1 MTGIFPATFY
11 FCQLVQL
18 FLIVD
23 GRKSWKIFEIERNWG
38 KLVNGRDGGRGEEM
52 VDKNLFLF
60 IENWILFTQKYKK
73 KPKKVSTNKA
83 STN

>member
-38 KLVNGRDGGRGEEM
+38 KFVNGGDGGRGEEV
-52 VDKNLFLF
+52 VDENLSLF

>member
-38 KLVNGRDGGRGEEM
+38 KLVNGGDGGRGEEV
-52 VDKNLFLF
+52 VDKNLSLF

>member
-38 KLVNGRDGGRGEEM
+38 KLVNGGDGGRGEKV
-52 VDKNLFLF
+52 VDKNLSLF

>member
-38 KLVNGRDGGRGEEM
+38 KLVNGGDGGRGGGGGGGGGGG
-52 VDKNLFLF
+52 
-60 IENWILFTQKYKK
+60 
-73 KPKKVSTNKA
+73 
-83 STN
+83 

>member
-23 GRKSWKIFEIERNWG
+23 GRKSWKIFEIERNG
-38 KLVNGRDGGRGEEM
+38 GTLVNGGDGGRGEEV
-52 VDKNLFLF
+52 VDENLSLF

>member
-18 FLIVD
+18 FLIID
-23 GRKSWKIFEIERNWG
+23 GRKSWKIFEFERNWG
-38 KLVNGRDGGRGEEM
+38 KLDNGGDGGGGEEV
-52 VDKNLFLF
+52 VDKNLSLF

>member
-38 KLVNGRDGGRGEEM
+38 KLVNGGDGGRGEEA
-52 VDKNLFLF
+52 VDENLSLF

>member
-38 KLVNGRDGGRGEEM
+38 KLVNGGDGERGEEV
-52 VDKNLFLF
+52 VDKNLSLF

>member
-38 KLVNGRDGGRGEEM
+38 KLVNGGDGGRGEEV
-52 VDKNLFLF
+52 VDKNLSLF
-60 IENWILFTQKYKK
+60 IENWILFTQKCKK

>member
-38 KLVNGRDGGRGEEM
+38 KLVNGGDGGREEV
-52 VDKNLFLF
+52 VDKNLSLF

>member
-38 KLVNGRDGGRGEEM
+38 KVGNGGDGV
-52 VDKNLFLF
+52 VDKNLSLF
-60 IENWILFTQKYKK
+60 IENWILFTQKCKK